1 MSNIKNIAD
10 ILPEGLDEST
20 VEQIFQLVDST
31 INEQVAEKIGLLEAR
46 VTAYIRTKIDDIKEQ
61 ALTELSEES
70 EVYRNAR
77 LFESVRTLM
86 SLELNTDDQ
95 DNALS
100 EMTGQYGELQEEFD
114 VLNDQLAS
122 LVEENQRLE
131 NTVRVMDR
139 KVSIA
144 ESTASEL
151 ETTKAQLLEEVEN
164 LEAAK
169 DEAFV
174 SSEKAVVVSKAD
186 LEINEERTHNT
197 NSNEFLT
204 DEVMRF
210 MPFTSQS

>member
-1 MSNIKNIAD
+1 MSNLKNIAD

-20 VEQIFQLVDST
+20 VQAVFELVDST

-46 VTAYIRTKIDDIKEQ
+46 VTAYIRTKIDDLKEQ
-61 ALTELSEES
+61 ALTELTEES

-131 NTVRVMDR
+131 NTVRVLDK

-144 ESTASEL
+144 EDVASEL
-151 ETTKAQLLEEVEN
+151 ETANVQLLEEVEN

-186 LEINEERTHNT
+186 LEINESRTQNHT
-197 NSNEFLT
+197 NEFLT
-204 DEVMRF
+204 DEVMKF
-210 MPFTSQS
+210 MPFTSRS

>member
-46 VTAYIRTKIDDIKEQ
+46 VTAYIRTKIDDLKEQ
-61 ALTELSEES
+61 ALSELSEES

-114 VLNDQLAS
+114 VLNSQLAS
-122 LVEENQRLE
+122 LVEENQNLE
-131 NTVRVMDR
+131 NTVRVMDK

-144 ESTASEL
+144 EGTAYEL
-151 ETTKAQLLEEVEN
+151 ETEKAQLLEEVEN

-186 LEINEERTHNT
+186 LEISEERTHNQK
-197 NSNEFLT
+197 SNEFLT

>member
-61 ALTELSEES
+61 ALTELSEEN

-95 DNALS
+95 ENALS

-114 VLNDQLAS
+114 VLNNQLAS
-122 LVEENQRLE
+122 LVEENQNLE
-131 NTVRVMDR
+131 NTVRVMDK

-144 ESTASEL
+144 EGTAYEL
-151 ETTKAQLLEEVEN
+151 ETEKAQLLEEVEN

-169 DEAFV
+169 DDAFV

-186 LEINEERTHNT
+186 LEISEERTHNQK
-197 NSNEFLT
+197 SNEFLT